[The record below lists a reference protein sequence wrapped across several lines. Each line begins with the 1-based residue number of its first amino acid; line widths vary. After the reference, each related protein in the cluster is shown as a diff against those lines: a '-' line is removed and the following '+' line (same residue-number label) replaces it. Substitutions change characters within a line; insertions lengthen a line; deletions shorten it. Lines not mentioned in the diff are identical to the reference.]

1 MSTIDKQSEIVY
13 NNLNIFHYKELVN
26 LMDGDSWSILIYVV
40 LLILCAYFAA
50 AETAYTAMNKVRIRT
65 LAEEGNRKAKR
76 ALWITDRY
84 EKSLS
89 TILIG
94 TNVLHAFCAS
104 LSTVFVTN
112 QFGKSYVA
120 VGTIV
125 TTVIVYLLGEMLPKS
140 FAKTKSERC
149 ALSFSGSMSFLVKI
163 LTPVSFLF
171 TVFSNFIS
179 KLFKAEKVENT
190 VTEEDLLN
198 IIETIEDEGVLEPE
212 TQALV
217 HSAIEFSEKVASDI
231 MIPLDKVI
239 MLDAQRSLDDIAQFV
254 KNQHFSRIPVFENNK
269 QNIIGIVQVNSFLS
283 KYVTKQKIELKKMLL
298 KTYVFEADIEISELL
313 SRMRLNKLHMVF
325 LRDEKRNKIGMVTLE
340 DILEELVGE
349 IQDETDLG
357 EGLELK

>member
-1 MSTIDKQSEIVY
+1 
-13 NNLNIFHYKELVN
+13 
-26 LMDGDSWSILIYVV
+26 MDGDSWSILIYAV

-65 LAEEGNRKAKR
+65 LADEGNRRAKR
-76 ALWITDRY
+76 AIWITDRY
-84 EKSLS
+84 DKSLA

-112 QFGKSYVA
+112 RFGEAYVA

-140 FAKTKSERC
+140 IAKSNSEKL
-149 ALSFSGSMSFLVKI
+149 ALSFGGSLSFLVKL

-171 TVFSNFIS
+171 TSLSNAIS
-179 KLFKAEKVENT
+179 KLFKAEKVDNT
-190 VTEEDLLN
+190 VTEEDLIN

-217 HSAIEFSEKVASDI
+217 HSAMEFSEKVASEI
-231 MIPLDKVI
+231 MIPMDQVI
-239 MLDAQRSLDDIAQFV
+239 MLDANRSLDDIAQFV
-254 KNQHFSRIPVFENNK
+254 KEQRYSRIPVFQGNK
-269 QNIIGIVQVNSFLS
+269 QNVIGILQVNSFLG
-283 KYVTKQKIELKKMLL
+283 KYVTKQKIDLKKMLL
-298 KTYVFEADIEISELL
+298 KTYLFDANIEISDLL

-325 LRDEKRNKIGMVTLE
+325 LRDEQRKKIGMVTLE
-340 DILEELVGE
+340 DILEELVGD

-357 EGLELK
+357 EGLELE